1 LMMILV
7 AINVARGLAALG
19 GQGKERHGGATR
31 MLNGALRG
39 WVAFGSPFRPSD
51 MAARIHSGLAGT
63 LQFKVEP
70 QHLID
75 FAGAD
80 MPAVLSTPWLIKW
93 LEQTA
98 RETLRPLLADGEA
111 SVGMEVDVRHLAP
124 TPLGATVTCT
134 ARVISAEAHTV
145 TFQIEAVDGVELI
158 MRGTHRRAVILKER
172 FHRRVQ
178 AKNAML
184 FG

>member
-1 LMMILV
+1 MQRSDRKISG
-7 AINVARGLAALG
+7 GL
-19 GQGKERHGGATR
+19 T
-31 MLNGALRG
+31 
-39 WVAFGSPFRPSD
+39 GS
-51 MAARIHSGLAGT
+51 

-75 FAGAD
+75 FAGGD

-98 RETLRPLLADGEA
+98 RETLRPLLAEGEA

-124 TPLGATVTCT
+124 TPLGATVACT
-134 ARVISAEAHTV
+134 ARVISSEGATV
-145 TFQIEAVDGVELI
+145 TFQVEASDGKELI
-158 MRGTHRRAVILKER
+158 MRGTHRRAVISKER

-178 AKNAML
+178 AKAAAL
-184 FG
+184 LG